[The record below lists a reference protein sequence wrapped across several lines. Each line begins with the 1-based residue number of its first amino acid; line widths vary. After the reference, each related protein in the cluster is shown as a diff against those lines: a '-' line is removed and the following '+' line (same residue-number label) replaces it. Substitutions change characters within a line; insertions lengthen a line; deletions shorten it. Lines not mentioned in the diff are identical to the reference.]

1 MKYLG
6 IQLTLEEI
14 RALSR
19 NGFKELV
26 KKSIKEKAFQYL
38 LGKRGSKGKEI
49 LYQNLKMADYLL
61 PNNQPIS
68 ISEKQYIFAIR
79 NRMVQIEINF
89 PKNETGKNCI
99 CGDTMTMKHIYSCKM
114 LNNEKIEAPYEEI
127 FGEEIKNQKRI
138 YERFK
143 KNLEKIENKK
153 TIIHHGI
160 LKSDP
165 LYDFTVMEI
174 N

>member
-1 MKYLG
+1 
-6 IQLTLEEI
+6 
-14 RALSR
+14 
-19 NGFKELV
+19 
-26 KKSIKEKAFQYL
+26 
-38 LGKRGSKGKEI
+38 
-49 LYQNLKMADYLL
+49 
-61 PNNQPIS
+61 
-68 ISEKQYIFAIR
+68 
-79 NRMVQIEINF
+79 
-89 PKNETGKNCI
+89 
-99 CGDTMTMKHIYSCKM
+99 M

-127 FGEEIKNQKRI
+127 FGKEIKNQKRI
-138 YERFK
+138 FERFK